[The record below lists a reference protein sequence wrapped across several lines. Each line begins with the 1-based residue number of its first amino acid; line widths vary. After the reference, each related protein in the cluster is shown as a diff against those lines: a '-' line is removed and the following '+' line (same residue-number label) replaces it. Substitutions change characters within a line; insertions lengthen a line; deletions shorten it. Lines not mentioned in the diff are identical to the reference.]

1 MAGSWR
7 QEHSPS
13 SEEKPEAELYRGG
26 GGLLFTGLFLS
37 LLSYFTEDHQA
48 RDDTTHSELG
58 PSHIIINQENVPQ
71 ACLQAKSV
79 EVFS

>member
-1 MAGSWR
+1 MI
-7 QEHSPS
+7 
-13 SEEKPEAELYRGG
+13 
-26 GGLLFTGLFLS
+26 TGLFLS
-37 LLSYFTEDHQA
+37 LLSYFTQDHQA

-79 EVFS
+79 GVFS